1 MDGIETSP
9 TGHSQVVEAGTATNL
24 AEQVRHPLDPLTP
37 NEIATVTRVVRAAP
51 EFGEDVFFET
61 MELKE
66 PAKAVVRG
74 FKAGDPITRQ
84 AQVALFRHG
93 GVGVWRLIIS
103 LDDETIVENEFLP
116 EACPM
121 IQGEEFTTIDEMVKS
136 HPDFIEACRKR
147 GIEDMTHVCVDP
159 WSGGRFGV
167 AEEDGRHFCYTFSWM
182 RTRENDNLY
191 AHPIEGLNAV
201 VDIKTG
207 EMVRIDDH
215 EIVPVPMMEHNY
227 DRLFQEHVRDDLKPI
242 NVTQPEGVS
251 FSLEGNR
258 LKWHEWSLLVG
269 FNAREALVIYDI
281 SYGGRPVVYRA
292 SLSEMV
298 VPYGSPENGHY
309 RKSVFDVGEYGIGKL
324 ANSLELGCDCLGSI
338 QYLDAHLN
346 DMYGGICT
354 IPKAICIHEED
365 NGILWKHWDFRTERT
380 ENRRARKLVVSS
392 IATVGNYEY
401 ALYWYFHLDGM
412 IEFEIKATGSL
423 NTVARHPG
431 DKSKY
436 AQEVAPGVFGQIH
449 QHLFCARIDMAV
461 DGDENSV
468 VECNTYA
475 EPPGDTN
482 PYGNAFYQED
492 TVLKTETV
500 AARLSEPAS
509 QRYWK
514 FINPNKTNYLGDP
527 VGYKLDAPNC
537 VTPFMA
543 PDSPSGTRAGF
554 TYNHLWVTAHD
565 QDERYPAGEYMNH
578 SDGSGGLPA
587 FVADDASVE
596 NTDIVAWHVFGLH
609 HQPRPEDFPLQSC
622 ISAGFKLM
630 PTGFFDRNP
639 CLDLPYEGNETSC
652 CADAAVNGHA
662 GE

>member
-1 MDGIETSP
+1 MDGMETAA
-9 TGHSQVVEAGTATNL
+9 GAGSQK
-24 AEQVRHPLDPLTP
+24 AERTSQNAEKQPIRHPLDPLTP
-37 NEIATVTRVVRAAP
+37 DEIRSVTRIVRSAP
-51 EFGEDVFFET
+51 DFGDDVLFET

-66 PAKAVVRG
+66 PAKADVRA
-74 FKAGDPITRQ
+74 FRPGDPVTRQ
-84 AQVALFRHG
+84 ARVALFRKG
-93 GVGVWRLIIS
+93 GIGVWRLVVSIA
-103 LDDETIVENEFLP
+103 EEAIVESEFLP
-116 EACPM
+116 DACPM
-121 IQGEEFTTIDEMVKS
+121 IQAEEFETIDRVVKS

-147 GIEDMTHVCVDP
+147 GIDDMTHVCVDP

-167 AEEDGRHFCYTFSWM
+167 EEEDGRHFCYTFSWM

-207 EMVRIDDH
+207 EMIRIDDH

-227 DRLFQEHVRDDLKPI
+227 DRQFQDRVRDDLKPI
-242 NVTQPEGVS
+242 NVIQPDGVS
-251 FSLEGNR
+251 FTLEGNR

-269 FNAREALVIYDI
+269 FNAREALVLYDI

-338 QYLDAHLN
+338 QYMDAHLN
-346 DMYGGICT
+346 DMQGAVLT

-380 ENRRARKLVVSS
+380 ENRRARKLVVST
-392 IATVGNYEY
+392 ITTVGNYEY

-449 QHLFCARIDMAV
+449 QHLFCARLDMAV

-468 VECNTYA
+468 VECNTRA
-475 EPPGDTN
+475 EPPGEAN

-492 TVLKTETV
+492 TVLKTEAA
-500 AARLSEPAS
+500 AARRAEPAT

-527 VGYKLDAPNC
+527 VGYKLDAPDC

-554 TYNHLWVTAHD
+554 IYNHLWVTAHD
-565 QDERYPAGEYMNH
+565 PEERYPAGEYMNH

-587 FVADDASVE
+587 YVADDAPVE

-622 ISAGFKLM
+622 ISSGFKLM

-639 CLDLPYEGNETSC
+639 CLDLPYESNGASC
-652 CADAAVNGHA
+652 HANANGQAA
-662 GE
+662 E